1 MPGTGKMNIENIVKN
16 TIKNTDNAGGGKID
30 DLLQADILTD
40 DIKEAIFECWK
51 NELNIYIDNYAQ
63 SSPDINASKGMYKCS
78 LETWQACASDIGRNY
93 FFKNKYLI
101 DKKKIAAQG
110 GGTIYRDDLLLIGLE
125 LYEYYCNLF
134 RKQFF
139 IYDCTRFLGI
149 SKEVLYRLNTLHSDL
164 LKRAHTI
171 QESSMRT
178 ALASGRSN
186 VTAIAILLNHDYN
199 YTRTTEIIHSS
210 DRIKSADTLPVLKID
225 DITNNESKRSN
236 ENM

>member
-1 MPGTGKMNIENIVKN
+1 MNIENIVKN
-16 TIKNTDNAGGGKID
+16 TIEKKENAGGGKID
-30 DLLQADILTD
+30 DLLKSEILND
-40 DIKEAIFECWK
+40 DLKEAIFEYWK
-51 NELNIYIDNYAQ
+51 KDLDSFINEYARN
-63 SSPDINASKGMYKCS
+63 SPDINAINGMFKCS

-93 FFKNKYLI
+93 FYKNKYLL

-125 LYEYYCNLF
+125 LYEYYCNFF

-149 SKEVLYRLNTLHSDL
+149 SKEVLYRLNTVHSDL

-171 QESSMRT
+171 QESSMRS

-186 VTAIAILLNHDYN
+186 VTAMAILLNHDYN
-199 YTRTTEIIHSS
+199 YTKTTEIIHST
-210 DRIKSADTLPVLKID
+210 DRIKSADVLPKLDEKTLKIHD
-225 DITNNESKRSN
+225 FDN

>member
-16 TIKNTDNAGGGKID
+16 TINNTENAGGGKID
-30 DLLQADILTD
+30 DLLQADFMTD
-40 DIKEAIFECWK
+40 DIKENIFEFWK
-51 NELNIYIDNYAQ
+51 NDLDIYIDNYAQ
-63 SSPDINASKGMYKCS
+63 TSPDINADKGMFKCS

-125 LYEYYCNLF
+125 LYEYYCNLY

-199 YTRTTEIIHSS
+199 YTRTTEIIHSN

-225 DITNNESKRSN
+225 DITNNDNKRSS

>member
-1 MPGTGKMNIENIVKN
+1 MNVDSIVKK
-16 TIKNTDNAGGGKID
+16 TIKETTNNAGGVKIHN
-30 DLLQADILTD
+30 LLEAEFLTD
-40 DIKEAIFECWK
+40 DIKNNIFEFWK
-51 NELNIYIDNYAQ
+51 NDLDRFIDDYARN
-63 SSPDINASKGMYKCS
+63 SPDNNADKGMYKCS
-78 LETWQACASDIGRNY
+78 LETWQACVSDIGRNY

-125 LYEYYCNLF
+125 LYEYYCNLY

-199 YTRTTEIIHSS
+199 YTKTTEIIHST
-210 DRIKSADTLPVLKID
+210 DRIKSADVLPTLDDKTLKIHD
-225 DITNNESKRSN
+225 HDN

>member
-1 MPGTGKMNIENIVKN
+1 MNIENIVKN
-16 TIKNTDNAGGGKID
+16 TIKNTENAGGGGKID

-51 NELNIYIDNYAQ
+51 NELDNYIDAYARK
-63 SSPDINASKGMYKCS
+63 SPDINASKGMFKCS

-101 DKKKIAAQG
+101 DKKKIAVQG

-210 DRIKSADTLPVLKID
+210 DRIKSADTLPILKID
-225 DITNNESKRSN
+225 DIANNKSNRSS

>member
-1 MPGTGKMNIENIVKN
+1 MPGLGKMNIENIVKN
-16 TIKNTDNAGGGKID
+16 TIKNTDTAGGGKID
-30 DLLQADILTD
+30 DLLQHEILTD
-40 DIKEAIFECWK
+40 DIKNEIFECWK
-51 NELNIYIDNYAQ
+51 NDLDIYIDNYAQ
-63 SSPDINASKGMYKCS
+63 TSPDINANKGMFKCS

-93 FFKNKYLI
+93 FFKNRYLI

-225 DITNNESKRSN
+225 DITNNEIKRSS

>member
-1 MPGTGKMNIENIVKN
+1 MNIDNIVKK
-16 TIKNTDNAGGGKID
+16 TIKETTNNAGGGKIH
-30 DLLQADILTD
+30 DLLNVEILTD
-40 DIKEAIFECWK
+40 DIKNSIFEFWK
-51 NELNIYIDNYAQ
+51 NDLDRFIDNYARN
-63 SSPDINASKGMYKCS
+63 SPDINAEKGMYKCS

-93 FFKNKYLI
+93 FFKNKYLL

-225 DITNNESKRSN
+225 DIPNTENKRSS